1 MSILRLL
8 NIYEKTKNG
17 ELEFRSKLD
26 SKSMINIISKMVN
39 STATIEQSIN
49 FISNVGDGSRIYK
62 LLFTQGVKKT
72 PIYMKKSR
80 MGVANIKSSIPFKLV
95 LAREEL
101 IPPFSINL
109 SKMARVKL
117 RLSLRNDKFKNWRF
131 DFTLSRSV
139 RDITRDLKSAK
150 TSMLFKIDVKDFI
163 QSAPWNN
170 AESFEFEIEHIGNKI
185 IEQKEI
191 HELINFTNF
200 MLDPNYEN
208 KNEYREKIAWLS
220 GIIRSSKKINYK
232 KGLRSLYN
240 VVKEV
245 NKSDYYKII
254 FPNIK
259 DYFLLEKAD
268 GLRTI
273 VIFNGDKMTLLGG
286 DITSKTLKNAHD
298 KITVCDAELVD
309 GKLYVFDMIMFEGKK
324 LVEYTTEER
333 IAYIPRIIEKSEGN
347 LIAKKIISL
356 TEQYRKEFKD
366 LWEGEHPFPVDGL
379 IFTPKNESYS
389 EMGVWK
395 WKPQSHLS
403 IDFMVKKAPN
413 SKNLLYLFSGISR
426 KLYDK
431 LRLSLVVGYDKL
443 FPNQKIYNYFPIQF
457 SPSDNP
463 FVYKYVHHG
472 DIPLRDIVNQVVE
485 FNWDSKKQ
493 KWKILKIRH
502 DKKADVARGNYYGN
516 DFYVAEYT
524 WQNFQNPL
532 HFEDLIISHTD
543 YMNIGYFK
551 DEKTSIYKPM
561 TGFNS
566 FVKGQLLKPFT
577 KSKWLVD
584 LAGGRGA
591 DMFRISRMKIENALF
606 MDVDSNA
613 LSELIIRKHDFEHGI
628 TRLNTRIFTKIVD
641 LKTPYKKIITSIKK
655 NAIPVGKIDVAMC
668 NFAIHY
674 LTGTPNN
681 IRNVVQ
687 LIHSLLKDGGQ
698 FFFTT
703 FNGRHVFDKL
713 QGKKEWIAREGEILK
728 YSIRKMYKSDAFA
741 ETGQQI
747 GVIHPFNRTSHT
759 TEYLVNY
766 DYLLGEFEKAGFKI
780 MRKGGFGDFFE
791 EYKNVSPANFA
802 KLTEDDKD
810 YISLYGYAVLA
821 KEIKYTSNCFID
833 KTKGVQKFV
842 PETKIEFLSYD
853 KKIWRKAFP
862 KDEALHARLLLTN
875 VGVYSI
881 AKSEHV
887 SVLIKYLKKKYKN
900 IKDMSV
906 LDCNGGMGGLSI
918 GLSKYVKSVTALEIT
933 PEHAKVIDNNAA
945 VYERKIKVRQVDLMN
960 YMENTDSKYDFV
972 AFDPPWGGEAYHKQ
986 KSLKLGFNNVN
997 IWCIINKYIERA
1009 TNAFIMWA
1017 PFNFDLKNFKKNVNI
1032 KNIKI
1037 VKTQGRHY
1045 WIVLHKT

>member
-1 MSILRLL
+1 MSISRLL
-8 NIYEKTKNG
+8 NIYEKTTNG

-26 SKSMINIISKMVN
+26 SKSMINIISNMIN

-49 FISNVGDGSRIYK
+49 FISNIGNDSRIYK
-62 LLFTQGVKKT
+62 LLFSQGVKKT

-80 MGVANIKSSIPFKLV
+80 LGVANIKSSIPFKLV
-95 LAREEL
+95 LAKEEL
-101 IPPFSINL
+101 IKPFSINL

-117 RLSLRNDKFKNWRF
+117 RLSLRHDKFKDWRF

-170 AESFEFEIEHIGNKI
+170 AETFEFEIEHIGNKKV
-185 IEQKEI
+185 EQREI
-191 HELINFTNF
+191 NELVNFTNF

-208 KNEYREKIAWLS
+208 KNEYQDKITWLS
-220 GIIRSSKKINYK
+220 GIIKSGKKINYK
-232 KGLRSLYN
+232 RGLRSLYN

-245 NKSDYYKII
+245 NKSDYYKVI

-259 DYFLLEKAD
+259 DYLLLEKAD
-268 GLRTI
+268 GIRTI
-273 VIFNGDKMTLLGG
+273 VIFNGDTMTCLSG
-286 DITSKTLKNAHD
+286 DITKKSLNKTHD
-298 KITVCDAELVD
+298 KISVCDAEMVD

-324 LVEYTTEER
+324 LVDYTTEER
-333 IAYIPRIIEKSEGN
+333 IAYIPQIIEKSEEH
-347 LIAKKIISL
+347 LIAKKIVSL
-356 TEQYRKEFKD
+356 TEQYRQEIKE
-366 LWEGEHPFPVDGL
+366 LWEGKHPFPVDGL
-379 IFTPKNESYS
+379 IFTPKDKTYS
-389 EMGVWK
+389 EMVVWK
-395 WKPQSHLS
+395 WKPLSHLS

-413 SKNLLYLFSGISR
+413 SKNMLYLFSGINR

-463 FVYKYVHHG
+463 FVYKYVHEG
-472 DIPLRDIVNQVVE
+472 DTPLKDIVNQVVE
-485 FNWDSKKQ
+485 FNWDIKKK

-532 HFEDLIISHTD
+532 YFEDLIISHSD
-543 YMNIGYFK
+543 YMNIGYFR

-566 FVKGQLLKPFT
+566 FVKGQLLKPYAN
-577 KSKWLVD
+577 SKWAVD

-591 DMFRISRMKIENALF
+591 DMFRISKIKIENALF

-613 LSELIIRKHDFEHGI
+613 LSELIIRKHDFERGI
-628 TRLNTRIFTKIVD
+628 TRLNTRIFTKIAD
-641 LKTPYKKIITSIKK
+641 LRTPHKKIIASIKK

-674 LTGTPNN
+674 LVGTPKYVRN
-681 IRNVVQ
+681 IIQ
-687 LIHSLLKDGGQ
+687 LVHSLLKDGGK

-703 FNGRHVFDKL
+703 FNGQHVFDKL
-713 QGKKEWIAREGEILK
+713 KGKKEWIVREGEILK
-728 YSIRKMYKSDAFA
+728 YSIKKMYKSDTFA

-780 MRKGGFGDFFE
+780 VRKGGFGDFFE
-791 EYKNVSPANFA
+791 EYKNISPSNFA
-802 KLTEDDKD
+802 KLTEDDKE
-810 YISLYGYAVLA
+810 YISLYGYAVLV
-821 KEIKYTSNCFID
+821 KELKYTTKCFID
-833 KTKGVQKFV
+833 KTKGVEKFV
-842 PETKIEFLSYD
+842 PETKIEFIPYD
-853 KKIWRKAFP
+853 KKIWQRAFP
-862 KDEALHARLLLTN
+862 GDDALHSKLLLTN
-875 VGVYSI
+875 VGIYSI
-881 AKSEHV
+881 AKTEHV
-887 SVLIKYLKKKYKN
+887 SVLTNYLKKKWTG
-900 IKDMSV
+900 DMSV
-906 LDCNGGMGGLSI
+906 LDCNGGMGGLSL
-918 GLSKYVKSVTALEIT
+918 GLSKYMSVTTLEIT
-933 PEHAKVIDNNAA
+933 PEHAKVIENNAS
-945 VYERKIKVRQVDLMN
+945 VYKRKIKVIQDDLMN
-960 YMENTDSKYDFV
+960 YMENTDAKYDFII
-972 AFDPPWGGEAYHKQ
+972 FDPPWGGEDYHKQ

-997 IWCIINKYIERA
+997 IWCIINKYIDRA
-1009 TNAFIMWA
+1009 KKAFILWA
-1017 PFNFDLKNFKKNVNI
+1017 PFNFDLKDFKKNVNI
-1032 KNIKI
+1032 KDIKI

-1045 WIVLHKT
+1045 WIVLHKF